1 MKKKSNLNNDKAKEN
16 GLIFRTL
23 KESIL
28 DTYEWWNS
36 DAISQEQ
43 RDAVELDPKS
53 LLVREKV
60 IIEKWK
66 RGERLIN

>member
-66 RGERLIN
+66 RG

>member
-1 MKKKSNLNNDKAKEN
+1 MRKKTNLNNDKAKEN
-16 GLIFRTL
+16 GLTFRTL
-23 KESIL
+23 KESLL

-60 IIEKWK
+60 IIKKWK
-66 RGERLIN
+66 RG